1 MKIREYI
8 DRFELQD
15 SPLDK
20 TLEMLNKIKT
30 KYSKSYE
37 KLSLILDADT
47 CDDYVEFVYF
57 ELYGIREE
65 NEEEKKR
72 RKEIA
77 KEARVKK
84 AIREKYY
91 KNYEKN
97 RI

>member
-15 SPLDK
+15 SSIDK
-20 TLEMLNKIKT
+20 TLEMLNNIKT

-37 KLSLILDADT
+37 KLSLVFGGDS
-47 CDDYVEFVYF
+47 CDDYVDLLYF
-57 ELYGIREE
+57 DLYGIREE
-65 NEEEKKR
+65 NEEEIKL
-72 RKEIA
+72 RKSLA
-77 KEARVKK
+77 KEAKMKK